1 MALIQKFFL
10 KKKKKKKLYL
20 LWKSWIA
27 IVIWLSIYW
36 LIKGARLALF
46 LKKLNIFLSGKKK
59 KSKNILIQ
67 REVLK
72 DSGI

>member
-1 MALIQKFFL
+1 MALLQKFFL
-10 KKKKKKKLYL
+10 KKKKKLYL

-67 REVLK
+67 RVVLK

>member
-1 MALIQKFFL
+1 MALLQKFFL

-67 REVLK
+67 RVVLK

>member
-1 MALIQKFFL
+1 MALLQKFFL
-10 KKKKKKKLYL
+10 KKKKKKLHL

-67 REVLK
+67 RVVLK